1 MKMAKSEKQKQ
12 KLFRILEMLMRES
25 DDVRGLSINDIRE
38 RLEEFGI
45 KAERKGIYDDF
56 AVLGELGFPVTMLS
70 TRPPQ
75 YTLENRIFELAELKL
90 LVDAVESSKFITT
103 KKSREIIAKLE
114 SFAGAHQSRE
124 LSRQVYV
131 EDRVKTQ
138 NNASLYS
145 IDAIHEAINEKK
157 KLSFK
162 YFYYDI
168 DKNKV
173 LRNGGEPYIVTP
185 LALLWNDENYY
196 LVALD
201 EKADA
206 IKNFRVDKM
215 QNTKLLGEFAKRDDR
230 VLNFNPADYSRKIF
244 GMYGGKEELVTL
256 ECKEK
261 LAGVMIDRFG
271 IEPTFIKTNFG
282 FKFTIRLLVSPTFFA
297 WALGFGSDLR
307 ILAPLNVRQELKD
320 MLSEITKNY
329 QEEGDA

>member
-1 MKMAKSEKQKQ
+1 MAKSEKQKQ
-12 KLFRILEMLMRES
+12 KLFRILEMLMKES
-25 DDVRGLSINDIRE
+25 DETRGLSINEIIS
-38 RLEEFGI
+38 RLAELGI

-56 AVLGELGFPVTMLS
+56 AVLGDLGFPVMMLS

-103 KKSREIIAKLE
+103 KKSREIISKLE
-114 SFAGAHQSRE
+114 SFAGAHRSRE

-138 NNASLYS
+138 NNSSLYS
-145 IDAIHEAINEKK
+145 IDAIHEAINEKR

-168 DKNKV
+168 NKSKV
-173 LRNGGEPYIVTP
+173 FRNDGAAYVVTP

-201 EKADA
+201 EKADTV
-206 IKNFRVDKM
+206 KNFRVDKM
-215 QNTKLLGEFAKRDDR
+215 QGAKILSDVAKSDER
-230 VLNFNPADYSRKIF
+230 VQNFNPADYSRKIF

-271 IEPTFIKTNFG
+271 AEPTFIKTDFG
-282 FKFTIRLLVSPTFFA
+282 FKFTIRLLISPTFFA
-297 WALGFGSDLR
+297 WVLGFGSDIR
-307 ILAPLNVRQELKD
+307 ILSPNGVQQELRE
-320 MLSEITKNY
+320 MLREIAKNY
-329 QEEGDA
+329 EEDKL

>member
-1 MKMAKSEKQKQ
+1 MAKSEKQKQ
-12 KLFRILEMLMRES
+12 KLFRILEMLMKES
-25 DDVRGLSINDIRE
+25 DDTHGLSVNDIIS
-38 RLEEFGI
+38 RLSEFGI

-56 AVLGELGFPVTMLS
+56 AVLGDLGFPVMMLS

-103 KKSREIIAKLE
+103 KKSREIISKLE
-114 SFAGAHQSRE
+114 SFAGAHRSRE

-145 IDAIHEAINEKK
+145 IDAIHEAINEKR

-173 LRNGGEPYIVTP
+173 LKNGGEPYTVTP

-196 LVALD
+196 FVALD

-215 QNTKLLGEFAKRDDR
+215 QSTKILAETAKNDTR
-230 VLNFNPADYSRKIF
+230 VSNFNPADYSRKIF

-256 ECKEK
+256 ECKQN

-271 IEPTFIKTNFG
+271 TEPTFIKTDFG

-307 ILAPLNVRQELKD
+307 ILSPRGVREELIK
-320 MLSEITKNY
+320 MLREIAENY
-329 QEEGDA
+329 SEEGDV